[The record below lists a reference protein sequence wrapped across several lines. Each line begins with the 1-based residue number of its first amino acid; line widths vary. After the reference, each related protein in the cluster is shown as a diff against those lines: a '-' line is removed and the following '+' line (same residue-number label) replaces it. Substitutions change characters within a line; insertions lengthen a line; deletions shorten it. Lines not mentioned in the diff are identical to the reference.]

1 MSVYDALSLV
11 FQFASLMVAVLA
23 LVVTLVLAL
32 RRK

>member
-11 FQFASLMVAVLA
+11 FQFASFVVAFLA
-23 LVVTLVLAL
+23 LVVTLVLAF